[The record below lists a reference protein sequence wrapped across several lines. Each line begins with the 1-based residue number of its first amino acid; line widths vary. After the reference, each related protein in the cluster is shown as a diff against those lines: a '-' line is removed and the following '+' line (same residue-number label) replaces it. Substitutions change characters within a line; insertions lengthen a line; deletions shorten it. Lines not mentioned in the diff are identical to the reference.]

1 MVYTVDDA
9 LTALD
14 AQTGERQW
22 QTDLGIANT
31 PNSPTQ
37 PAVAGTHLLLASN
50 GRIASFNI
58 SDGSKRW
65 ERNTTGIP
73 DQPVTVAP
81 DRHTGFSFF
90 ERPKQSS
97 SSSELVA
104 FAIKSGATEWTVPL
118 SGLVAPPAVFDDRVY
133 VAGWAGPETQ
143 VLRCFGVSD
152 GELIWE
158 RNIEDQGTPPIAT
171 EMGVL
176 VGKNSNIKIYNHSD
190 GKRLDSVGVA
200 QGRVRA
206 VAVDDGTALVLG
218 ESGLSAVAVPS
229 GDKQWSLSG
238 AEYSQADGLAVGQNT
253 VVAPVAPDS
262 DSFGPS
268 IGAFSKTEGTSQWHY
283 TIDDAFSPMIAF
295 VFS

>member
-1 MVYTVDDA
+1 
-9 LTALD
+9 
-14 AQTGERQW
+14 
-22 QTDLGIANT
+22 
-31 PNSPTQ
+31 
-37 PAVAGTHLLLASN
+37 
-50 GRIASFNI
+50 
-58 SDGSKRW
+58 
-65 ERNTTGIP
+65 
-73 DQPVTVAP
+73 
-81 DRHTGFSFF
+81 
-90 ERPKQSS
+90 
-97 SSSELVA
+97 
-104 FAIKSGATEWTVPL
+104 
-118 SGLVAPPAVFDDRVY
+118 
-133 VAGWAGPETQ
+133 
-143 VLRCFGVSD
+143 VSD

-206 VAVDDGTALVLG
+206 VAVDDGTAFVLG

-283 TIDDAFSPMIAF
+283 TIDDAFSPMIVTPPILADNAVF
-295 VFS
+295 VMSNTKPGVTALGDLPPRGKDTTSS